1 MTRPTVELRAAP
13 ERLARD
19 TVDVMNAD
27 AAQPELRTE
36 RLVLRPITST
46 DADFVL
52 RHFGDPGVHRYLV
65 DSDPVTTVE
74 HARSIVD
81 FYTSDTSGTRQRWVI
96 TRSVD
101 GEPIGTCGFH
111 LRSFAH
117 RRAEIGYDLA
127 PAWWGQG
134 LMTEALRAVL
144 GHGVGEMGLHRISAC
159 IHPENLAS
167 LRTAERLGFER
178 EGIARDL
185 FFDGSTYHDHWMLS
199 LLAADLARA

>member
-1 MTRPTVELRAAP
+1 MS
-13 ERLARD
+13 
-19 TVDVMNAD
+19 
-27 AAQPELRTE
+27 
-36 RLVLRPITST
+36 ST
-46 DADFVL
+46 DVEFVF
-52 RHFGDPGVHRYLV
+52 RHFGDPVVHRYLV
-65 DSDPVTTVE
+65 DSEAVTTLE
-74 HARSIVD
+74 RARSIVD
-81 FYTSDTSGTRQRWVI
+81 FYVSDTSSTRLRWVI
-96 TRSVD
+96 ARSVD
-101 GEPIGTCGFH
+101 DEPIGTCGFH

-144 GHGVGEMGLHRISAC
+144 RHGVDVMGLHRISAC

-199 LLAADLARA
+199 LLADGLARA